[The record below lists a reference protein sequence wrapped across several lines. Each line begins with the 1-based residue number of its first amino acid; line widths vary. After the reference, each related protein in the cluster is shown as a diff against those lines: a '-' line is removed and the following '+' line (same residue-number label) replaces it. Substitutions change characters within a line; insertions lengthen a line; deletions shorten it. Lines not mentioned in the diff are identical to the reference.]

1 LERTD
6 TTKRQNDKTTK
17 RQNDKTTKRQND
29 KTTKLY
35 THHHNSDTFREALN
49 LPCSLCFRIWIYIH
63 RRLYGRFER
72 LAQSNWSEFDRLTPI
87 TYELPKRLKLQ
98 KKYTEYCLVFFI
110 SDFEQV
116 CLILEPWN
124 GKVFVALRLSV
135 SPRAKRLLEAQ
146 LQLYTHSSTT
156 STDDDSA
163 LQFLVNQNQNCQLSH
178 IVCQRSGPVHE
189 FCPTRLIDVTS
200 DDQGLIR
207 LCENLTGPYTALP
220 HC

>member
-1 LERTD
+1 MKSFVKPVKTCLERTD

-146 LQLYTHSSTT
+146 LQLYTHTPPQQAQMTIQRYNSLLIRIRIVSS
-156 STDDDSA
+156 
-163 LQFLVNQNQNCQLSH
+163 
-178 IVCQRSGPVHE
+178 
-189 FCPTRLIDVTS
+189 VTS
-200 DDQGLIR
+200 FVNVADLCMSSARQG
-207 LCENLTGPYTALP
+207 
-220 HC
+220 